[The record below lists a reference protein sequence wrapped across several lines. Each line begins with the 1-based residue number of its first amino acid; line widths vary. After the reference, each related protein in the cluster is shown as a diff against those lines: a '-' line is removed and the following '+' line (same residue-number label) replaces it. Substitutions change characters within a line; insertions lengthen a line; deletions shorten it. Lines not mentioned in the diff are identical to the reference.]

1 MSMILAILLMRSIV
15 EDLLSLLQSL
25 DISIFDINSIMSSE
39 DYSKKTDKLHKE
51 LNTIRKDINY
61 SDEQ

>member
-1 MSMILAILLMRSIV
+1 MSMILAILLMRYIV

-39 DYSKKTDKLHKE
+39 DYSKKTDKLRKE
-51 LNTIRKDINY
+51 LNTLRKDINY
-61 SDEQ
+61 RDEQ

>member
-39 DYSKKTDKLHKE
+39 DYSKKTAILRKE
-51 LNTIRKDINY
+51 LNTLRKDINY
-61 SDEQ
+61 RDEQ

>member
-39 DYSKKTDKLHKE
+39 DYSKKTDKLRKE
-51 LNTIRKDINY
+51 LNTLRKDINY
-61 SDEQ
+61 RDEQ